1 MSAVQSEHWLT
12 RIARKADLEGADG
25 LEVDPRT
32 SSADAWAQVTSG
44 CGISQAAL
52 VHHVAATFRLAEA
65 DVTEADGHAL
75 KLIPKKLATRYLVF
89 PLRQNDRTIVVATSN
104 PTDVE
109 IEQAIAF
116 SSGRLVSFEVASP
129 EALAEAIELHYSAE
143 RDIESFLRGMGV
155 DVTEGVSVEE
165 RAEPESVS
173 DAEADAEPIVQLT
186 NVILSEAV
194 NKRASDIHIEPS
206 PHGGIVRLR
215 IDDVLQH
222 YMQMPMPALHR
233 VISRVKVLGKL
244 DIADRLR
251 PQDGS
256 VRLRIEGRV
265 YDLRLSTV
273 PTQDAEKAVIRLL
286 DPKGIQR
293 LAELELPDQEL
304 DQIRSLLSHREG
316 IVMVTGPTGSG
327 KTTTLYA
334 ALTELATGHTNIMTI
349 EDPVEY
355 RLPGV
360 TQIEVEPRRNVTF
373 AAGLR
378 AILRQDPDVILVGEI
393 RDPETAEVAAK
404 AAMTGHLVL
413 ATLHAN
419 DAVGAIDRL
428 QTLDL
433 DRATIAATLRG
444 ALAQRLVRRVCEK
457 CAEPIGT
464 DPTVDELKL
473 AARYNVTPTNRAVG
487 CQHCDNTG
495 YRGRLPLIEVFTVTR
510 DISELIAKNA
520 TSTEIERAALAGGM
534 RHLHEVARRWV
545 DGGQLTLEEADRVLG
560 EFGEP
565 QAPSLPIEPH
575 ILVVDDDSVARRIA
589 RRTLEQAGYK
599 VSESADGETALRR
612 LREDDPYSLVVLDL
626 DMPHVG
632 GREVV
637 REVRN
642 SAATAGLPVLVLT
655 GTEGAGS
662 EIELIDAGADD
673 YLRKPLDPP
682 RFISRVKAVLRRAGM

>member
-1 MSAVQSEHWLT
+1 M
-12 RIARKADLEGADG
+12 
-25 LEVDPRT
+25 
-32 SSADAWAQVTSG
+32 
-44 CGISQAAL
+44 
-52 VHHVAATFRLAEA
+52 
-65 DVTEADGHAL
+65 
-75 KLIPKKLATRYLVF
+75 
-89 PLRQNDRTIVVATSN
+89 
-104 PTDVE
+104 
-109 IEQAIAF
+109 
-116 SSGRLVSFEVASP
+116 
-129 EALAEAIELHYSAE
+129 
-143 RDIESFLRGMGV
+143 
-155 DVTEGVSVEE
+155 
-165 RAEPESVS
+165 SVS
-173 DAEADAEPIVQLT
+173 
-186 NVILSEAV
+186 
-194 NKRASDIHIEPS
+194 
-206 PHGGIVRLR
+206 
-215 IDDVLQH
+215 
-222 YMQMPMPALHR
+222 
-233 VISRVKVLGKL
+233 
-244 DIADRLR
+244 
-251 PQDGS
+251 
-256 VRLRIEGRV
+256 RIEGRV